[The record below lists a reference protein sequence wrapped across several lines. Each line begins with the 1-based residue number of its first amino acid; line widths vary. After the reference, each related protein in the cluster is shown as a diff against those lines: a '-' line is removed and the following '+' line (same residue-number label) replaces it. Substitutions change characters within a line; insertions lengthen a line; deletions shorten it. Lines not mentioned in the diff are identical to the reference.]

1 VSHADGLPGSPGT
14 SSAAVGSESIGS
26 GRARSAPVPAAT
38 RNRLRWEI
46 WIVLG
51 LSLGASAVYSVVSII
66 SRLTAE
72 VALSDQSATING
84 SQSSREWLDFTYQF
98 FGIAFSLA
106 PVALVFYLLWQPGRN
121 SLRLLGVDFT
131 TPRRDLLRGGGLLLL
146 IGIPGLGLYLAGRA
160 LGFTV
165 AVVPA
170 PLDTFWWTIPILVFS
185 ALRSALSEEIIVVG
199 YLFTRL
205 RELGWNVWTI
215 IVSTALLRGSYHLYQ
230 GIGPFV
236 GNVAMGVV
244 FGWCYSRWG
253 RVMPLV
259 IAHWV
264 LDIVSFV
271 GYPLAVLWWPAL
283 LTPTT

>member
-1 VSHADGLPGSPGT
+1 MSRSP
-14 SSAAVGSESIGS
+14 
-26 GRARSAPVPAAT
+26 AR
-38 RNRLRWEI
+38 LLWEI
-46 WIVLG
+46 AIVLG
-51 LSLGASAVYSVVSII
+51 LSLGASAVYSIVSII

-72 VALSDQSATING
+72 VALGDQSATING
-84 SQSSREWLDFTYQF
+84 SQSTREWLDFTYQF
-98 FGIAFSLA
+98 LGIAFALF
-106 PVALVFYLLWQPGRN
+106 PVVLVLFLLWQPGR
-121 SLRLLGVDFT
+121 SSFGLLGLDFT
-131 TPRRDLLRGGGLLLL
+131 EPGRDLLRGGGLLLL

-185 ALRSALSEEIIVVG
+185 ALRSALVEEVIVVG

-205 RELGWNVWTI
+205 RQLGWNAWTI
-215 IVSTALLRGSYHLYQ
+215 ILSAALLRGSYHLYQ

-236 GNVAMGVV
+236 GNVLMGVV
-244 FGWCYSRWG
+244 FGWCYLRWG

-283 LTPTT
+283 LSPAS